1 MVWDTNLNTVL
12 AIKEY
17 YPSGLV
23 NRVPGTTN
31 VRVFSGKRQREYD
44 HGLMRFLDEAQSM
57 AMFSSHRSIVNVIEY
72 FEENNTAYIVMEY
85 LAGFTLK
92 EFLENNV
99 KDVESSIEI
108 IGHICT
114 ALKAIHK
121 AGIIHRD
128 VSPDNIF
135 LCDNGDIKL
144 LDFGAA
150 RFSSDEEQQRT
161 VILKPGFAPPEQ
173 YEKVNIQGPWTD
185 IYALGATFYYMLTG
199 VKPDESVNRKIE
211 DTLRAPHELDHTIP
225 EYISNAIMKAMAIDK
240 HIRFASVSDFE
251 RVINKEKKVLPVKE
265 QIKSRKRNRLIGIVA
280 ALLVVAFSASLFY
293 ISWRRQ
299 RDEETLADASISIA
313 FFVSDEENLNDS
325 KEIAFSTIIQEFQ
338 NSFPNITISMS
349 VYPQEEYEGSI
360 LRAVADENLPT
371 LFETTGL
378 GADILESAIDLR
390 GVINHL
396 DDNVI
401 HFLDG
406 HSMYFPDRKQLPV
419 GFSAPIIYLNTTLS
433 DFTGTGLRNFGDL
446 LWANSSAE
454 VAFAIDNAD
463 MDAFARTF
471 DSTIADTNNKA
482 KELFLSGR
490 AAAYFSNSSAF
501 FDVQMALP
509 ARFRLVYADTDNPAA
524 QFTDLWSISQ
534 YASSNER
541 AAAERFLRYMMS
553 DNAQDILHIRNRSG
567 NLPINKNVLEL
578 FSEIYIDFEGFFD
591 NISSYTFQ

>member
-225 EYISNAIMKAMAIDK
+225 EYISNAIMQAMAIDK